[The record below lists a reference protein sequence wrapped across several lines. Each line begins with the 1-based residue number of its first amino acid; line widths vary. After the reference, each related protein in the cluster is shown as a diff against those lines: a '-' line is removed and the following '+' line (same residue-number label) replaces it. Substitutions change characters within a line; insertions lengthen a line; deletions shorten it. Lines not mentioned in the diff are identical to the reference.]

1 MAESVTEVPQ
11 LNNTMG
17 QTKGMALEDGELP
30 MEKTPEKHGDANGTS
45 VSLVS
50 PICKFAFARAHEG
63 RHAML
68 RLLKG
73 VTLSDF
79 GTLSNCQV

>member
-1 MAESVTEVPQ
+1 MAESITAVPQ

-17 QTKGMALEDGELP
+17 QTKGKALEDGELP

-50 PICKFAFARAHEG
+50 PICKFAF
-63 RHAML
+63 L
-68 RLLKG
+68 G
-73 VTLSDF
+73 VH
-79 GTLSNCQV
+79 